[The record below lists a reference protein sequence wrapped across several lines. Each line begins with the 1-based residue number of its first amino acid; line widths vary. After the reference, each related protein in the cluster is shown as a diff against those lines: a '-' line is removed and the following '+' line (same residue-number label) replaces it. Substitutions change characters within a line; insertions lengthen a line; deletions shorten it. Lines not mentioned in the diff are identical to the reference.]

1 MCRMTSEAVRKS
13 MQGNKRCD
21 TKPELLVRA
30 RLRAA
35 GLTGY
40 RLQWKVPGH
49 PDVAWPGKRV
59 ALFINGCFWH
69 RCPRCQ
75 PRVPKTNVEYWVL
88 KFERNVERDERTHA
102 QLEEM
107 GWRVHVV
114 WECELKKKTIDETMA
129 RLLPQLADELGKTL
143 VVPDEPVEQ
152 TAGHG
157 ADEEAEPTEA
167 HDEDGEAET
176 AAERAASGEA
186 EADGVNKSAAA
197 NAGDD
202 ARPTRGVSPDSP
214 TSSVA

>member
-1 MCRMTSEAVRKS
+1 

-114 WECELKKKTIDETMA
+114 WECELKKKTIDDTMA
-129 RLLPQLADELGKTL
+129 RLLPQLADELGKRL
-143 VVPDEPVEQ
+143 VFPDEPVEQ
-152 TAGHG
+152 TAVRG
-157 ADEEAEPTEA
+157 ADEEAEPIEA
-167 HDEDGEAET
+167 HDEDGESEPI
-176 AAERAASGEA
+176 AARVADGEA
-186 EADGVNKSAAA
+186 EADGASEDAAA
-197 NAGDD
+197 NAVSE
-202 ARPTRGVSPDSP
+202 ARRTRGVSPDSP
-214 TSSVA
+214 TPSVA

>member
-114 WECELKKKTIDETMA
+114 WECELKKKTIDDTMA
-129 RLLPQLADELGKTL
+129 RLLPQLADELGKKL
-143 VVPDEPVEQ
+143 VVPDGEDGSSRPPCAARTKRPSRSKHMTK
-152 TAGHG
+152 TAR
-157 ADEEAEPTEA
+157 ASRSLRALPTEKPKR
-167 HDEDGEAET
+167 T
-176 AAERAASGEA
+176 AQAKTPR
-186 EADGVNKSAAA
+186 
-197 NAGDD
+197 
-202 ARPTRGVSPDSP
+202 RTP
-214 TSSVA
+214 

>member
-1 MCRMTSEAVRKS
+1 

-114 WECELKKKTIDETMA
+114 WECELKNKTIDDTMA
-129 RLLPQLADELGKTL
+129 RLLPQLADELGKRL
-143 VVPDEPVEQ
+143 VFPDEPVEQ
-152 TAGHG
+152 TAVRG
-157 ADEEAEPTEA
+157 ADEEAEPIEA
-167 HDEDGEAET
+167 HDEDGESEPI
-176 AAERAASGEA
+176 AARAADGEA
-186 EADGVNKSAAA
+186 EADGASEDSAA
-197 NAGDD
+197 NAVNE
-202 ARPTRGVSPDSP
+202 ARRTRGVSPDSP

>member
-1 MCRMTSEAVRKS
+1 

-114 WECELKKKTIDETMA
+114 WECELKKKTIDDTMA
-129 RLLPQLADELGKTL
+129 RLLPQLADELGKRL
-143 VVPDEPVEQ
+143 VFPDEPVEQ
-152 TAGHG
+152 TAVRG
-157 ADEEAEPTEA
+157 ADEEAEPIEA
-167 HDEDGEAET
+167 HDEDGESEPI
-176 AAERAASGEA
+176 AARAADGEA
-186 EADGVNKSAAA
+186 EADGTSEDAAA
-197 NAGDD
+197 NAVNE
-202 ARPTRGVSPDSP
+202 ARRTRGVSPDSP
-214 TSSVA
+214 TPSVA

>member
-1 MCRMTSEAVRKS
+1 

-114 WECELKKKTIDETMA
+114 WECELKKKTIDDTMA
-129 RLLPQLADELGKTL
+129 RLLPQLADELGKRL
-143 VVPDEPVEQ
+143 VFPDEPVEQ
-152 TAGHG
+152 TAVRG
-157 ADEEAEPTEA
+157 ADEEAEPIEA
-167 HDEDGEAET
+167 HDEDGESEPI
-176 AAERAASGEA
+176 AARAADGEA
-186 EADGVNKSAAA
+186 EADGASEDAAA
-197 NAGDD
+197 NAVSE
-202 ARPTRGVSPDSP
+202 ARRTRGVSPDSP

>member
-1 MCRMTSEAVRKS
+1 

-143 VVPDEPVEQ
+143 VVPDESVEP
-152 TAGHG
+152 TAVRG
-157 ADEEAEPTEA
+157 ADEKAEPTEA
-167 HDEDGEAET
+167 HDEDGDAEPT
-176 AAERAASGEA
+176 AGRAAGGET
-186 EADGVNKSAAA
+186 EADDVNESASA
-197 NAGDD
+197 NAENE
-202 ARPTRGVSPDSP
+202 ARRSRGVSPNSP

>member
-1 MCRMTSEAVRKS
+1 

-114 WECELKKKTIDETMA
+114 WECELKKKTIDDTMA
-129 RLLPQLADELGKTL
+129 RLLPQLADELGKKL
-143 VVPDEPVEQ
+143 VVSDEPVEQ
-152 TAGHG
+152 TAVRG
-157 ADEEAEPTEA
+157 ADEEAEPIEA
-167 HDEDGEAET
+167 HDEDGESEPI
-176 AAERAASGEA
+176 AAHAADGEA
-186 EADGVNKSAAA
+186 EADGASEDAAA
-197 NAGDD
+197 NAVNE
-202 ARPTRGVSPDSP
+202 ARRTRGVSPDSP

>member
-1 MCRMTSEAVRKS
+1 

-88 KFERNVERDERTHA
+88 KFERNVERDERAHA

-114 WECELKKKTIDETMA
+114 WECELKKKTIDDTMA
-129 RLLPQLADELGKTL
+129 RLLPQLADELGKRL
-143 VVPDEPVEQ
+143 VFPDEPVEQ
-152 TAGHG
+152 TAVRG
-157 ADEEAEPTEA
+157 ADEEAEPIEA
-167 HDEDGEAET
+167 HDEDGESEPI
-176 AAERAASGEA
+176 AARAAGGEA
-186 EADGVNKSAAA
+186 EADGASEDAAA
-197 NAGDD
+197 NAVSE
-202 ARPTRGVSPDSP
+202 ARRTRGVSPDSP

>member
-1 MCRMTSEAVRKS
+1 

-88 KFERNVERDERTHA
+88 KFERNVARDERTHA

-114 WECELKKKTIDETMA
+114 WECELKKKTIDDTMA
-129 RLLPQLADELGKTL
+129 RLLPQLADELGKRL
-143 VVPDEPVEQ
+143 VFPDEPVEQ
-152 TAGHG
+152 TAVRG
-157 ADEEAEPTEA
+157 ADEEAEPIEA
-167 HDEDGEAET
+167 HDEDGESEPI
-176 AAERAASGEA
+176 AARAADGEA
-186 EADGVNKSAAA
+186 EADGASEDAAA
-197 NAGDD
+197 NAVNE
-202 ARPTRGVSPDSP
+202 ARRTRGVSPDSP
-214 TSSVA
+214 TPSVA

>member
-1 MCRMTSEAVRKS
+1 

-114 WECELKKKTIDETMA
+114 WECELKKKTIDDTMA
-129 RLLPQLADELGKTL
+129 RLLPQLADELGKRL
-143 VVPDEPVEQ
+143 VFPDEPVEQ
-152 TAGHG
+152 TAVRG
-157 ADEEAEPTEA
+157 ADEEAEPIEA
-167 HDEDGEAET
+167 HDEDGESEPI
-176 AAERAASGEA
+176 AARVADGEA
-186 EADGVNKSAAA
+186 EADGASEDAAA
-197 NAGDD
+197 NAVNE
-202 ARPTRGVSPDSP
+202 ARRTRGVSPDSP
-214 TSSVA
+214 TPSVA

>member
-1 MCRMTSEAVRKS
+1 

-143 VVPDEPVEQ
+143 VVPCEPVEQ
-152 TAGHG
+152 TVGRD
-157 ADEEAEPTEA
+157 ADEQAAPIEAHGEDGDAEPA
-167 HDEDGEAET
+167 AGRADIGED
-176 AAERAASGEA
+176 
-186 EADGVNKSAAA
+186 EADGVKKSAAA
-197 NAGDD
+197 NAGDK
-202 ARPTRGVSPDSP
+202 ARRSRGVSPDSP

>member
-1 MCRMTSEAVRKS
+1 

-114 WECELKKKTIDETMA
+114 WECELKKKTIDDTMA
-129 RLLPQLADELGKTL
+129 RLLPQLADELGKRL
-143 VVPDEPVEQ
+143 VFPDEPVEQ
-152 TAGHG
+152 TAVRG
-157 ADEEAEPTEA
+157 ADEEAEPNEA
-167 HDEDGEAET
+167 QDEDGETEPIVG
-176 AAERAASGEA
+176 RAADGEA
-186 EADGVNKSAAA
+186 EADGASEDSAA
-197 NAGDD
+197 NAVNE
-202 ARPTRGVSPDSP
+202 ARRTRGVSPDSP